1 MEKVLQYKTV
11 FLANILTDIMSFFS
25 RTYHNV
31 QNLIK
36 QRIDFRK
43 SQKYD
48 QLQTKINYMIDYRTH
63 LGQKPVTEGTS

>member
-1 MEKVLQYKTV
+1 MEKVLEYKTV
-11 FLANILTDIMSFFS
+11 FLANILTEIMSFLS

-63 LGQKPVTEGTS
+63 LGQKPVTESTS